1 MMAAAYQIGGNGHY
15 LGNHHP
21 IGFDYDLVQQADTE
35 IRPSTTTLFTPTT
48 FISDHLFGGGGITSG
63 NVECATCHSVHN
75 KGNTGETLLWRSDQN
90 SELCLTC
97 HDKGL
102 YTTP

>member
-1 MMAAAYQIGGNGHY
+1 M
-15 LGNHHP
+15 
-21 IGFDYDLVQQADTE
+21 
-35 IRPSTTTLFTPTT
+35 
-48 FISDHLFGGGGITSG
+48 
-63 NVECATCHSVHN
+63 ECSTCHSVHN

-102 YTTP
+102 YVPPVAAAP